1 MRKCCVVTKCDGVNY
16 IYRLIKMKDI
26 WDTALFKREQA
37 SK

>member
-1 MRKCCVVTKCDGVNY
+1 MVTKCDGINY
-16 IYRLIKMKDI
+16 IRRLIKMKDI